1 MNTHLASILVLLK
14 DPWTLSWIVS
24 SFLAVIVPVI
34 VWSTNRGY
42 YYNRV
47 GYALEAEE
55 KQRQYYENQEQNNN
69 GNNNNA
75 NGNYYS
81 TYKECGWWNWACKK
95 RQYYYATMQDNN
107 NGEYREQLPGW
118 YIAFGGVNDSDEM
131 RRWKEENTGQRAE
144 EGQRSEGGMKFA
156 YSLTLIMFIALVVY
170 GVFTIGKR
178 QSRGNLMV
186 FLAVAFFVAFMNL
199 VMAANGAISNDDRDL
214 ENSYYGWYGQM
225 GVLMVYTD
233 FWIMLFSFGYLVAF
247 QVHNFLARKRGA
259 IELDDGDDKDG
270 NGYYSAPDTAMA

>member
-1 MNTHLASILVLLK
+1 MNAHLASILVLMK
-14 DPWTLSWIVS
+14 DPWTLSWLVS
-24 SFLAVIVPVI
+24 SFAAVIIPVI
-34 VWSTNRGY
+34 VWSTKRAA

-55 KQRQYYENQEQNNN
+55 KQRQYYQNQEQN
-69 GNNNNA
+69 NNNNA

-95 RQYYYATMQDNN
+95 RQYYYATMQENN

-118 YIAFGGVNDSDEM
+118 YIVFGGVDDSDEM

-144 EGQRSEGGMKFA
+144 EGQQRSEGGMKFVYA
-156 YSLTLIMFIALVVY
+156 LTLIMFVALVAY
-170 GVFTIGKR
+170 GVLTIGKR

-186 FLAVAFFVAFMNL
+186 FLAVTCFVAFTNL
-199 VMAANGAISNDDRDL
+199 IMAANGAISNDDRDL

-225 GVLMVYTD
+225 GVLLVYTD

-259 IELDDGDDKDG
+259 IELDDGDEKDG